1 MPIIVP
7 DFVPSPG
14 GSSTGGSITAL
25 QSLASITSNL
35 FVRLAIDEYA
45 TTPGGPY
52 TENILRFSDKNTA
65 VTIDNEEYLGL
76 GRLMAITGSNSELRV
91 SGGELTITITGIPNT
106 SIAEIVNSKIKGS
119 AVSVY
124 RVLFD
129 PVTDQP
135 LDNVGNPL
143 GRFNGFVNNYSL
155 NEDYDVDAR
164 LSSNTIVLTCS
175 SVVEV
180 LNNKIA
186 GRKTNPQSFKRSSTI
201 GNDDKSMDRVP
212 TLKNATFNFGA
223 P

>member
-1 MPIIVP
+1 
-7 DFVPSPG
+7 
-14 GSSTGGSITAL
+14 
-25 QSLASITSNL
+25 L

-45 TTPGGPY
+45 TEPGGTY
-52 TENILRFSDKNTA
+52 TANVLRFSYKN
-65 VTIDNEEYLGL
+65 VSVSIGGEEYLGL

-91 SGGELTITITGIPNT
+91 SGGELTITISGIPNS

-119 AVSVY
+119 KVNVY
-124 RVLFD
+124 RVLFNAT
-129 PVTDQP
+129 TDAP

-164 LSSNTIVLTCS
+164 TSSNTIVLSCS
-175 SVVEV
+175 SVVDV
-180 LNNKIA
+180 INNKIA
-186 GRKTNPQSFKRSSTI
+186 GRKTNPQSFKRFSSI
-201 GNDDKSMDRVP
+201 GSADTSMDRVP